1 VTITDAT
8 PNSTIYYTLDGTTPT
23 TNSPAYDGP
32 FILTTS
38 ASVQAI
44 AGQLGAPN
52 SGVAAASFIDS
63 SAIGS
68 GTGLLGSYWSN
79 VTSVAFTNSSF
90 SLQPTLVRTD
100 SVVNFTWSSTPPA
113 PSIGLTNFVVR
124 WIGSVQPE
132 YGETYT
138 FSTDTDSG
146 VRLFVNGQLL
156 INQWVNQPATAW
168 SNSITLAAQ
177 QRYNIE
183 MDFYNQTGGAVAQLY
198 WSSPSTPN
206 AIIPQTQLYPVTNP
220 PPVVAVTSPANAASF
235 TAAASV
241 SLSADADALYNPLSY
256 VSFYTNG
263 TFLGAVSNAPYALT
277 VTGLPAGSY
286 TLTATATDG
295 SGLTGTSAPVAIT
308 VTAASGVPYGL
319 TTNGVLAA
327 FLNQNM
333 PGSYT
338 GSIPAVL
345 SATGAFTDT
354 PSRTPASGLIP
365 YVPNTPLWSDNAVK
379 SRYLALPYNGGL
391 IPPDQQM
398 GFASTGQWTFPSGT
412 VFVKNFDLVVN
423 ATNASVPV
431 RRLETRLLVRN
442 TNGSVYGVTYKWRP
456 DNSEADL
463 LTGSLTE
470 AILVTNA
477 TGVVTQN
484 WYYPSPADCLTC
496 HTAVAGYVLGVNA
509 RQLNGANTYPATGV
523 TDNQL
528 RTFNRLGLFNPAF
541 DESAIAGFEQL
552 SSVTNPGASLV
563 QRARSYL
570 DANCSQCHQPGG
582 TGITFDARYDTPL
595 TNQNIIN
602 AVAAFSLGYDNAKIV
617 APSDVWRSVLYDR
630 MNVVNPTIQM
640 PPLARNLIDTNA
652 VAAMALW
659 INSLGGTPALPPP
672 TLTPSGGTFTG
683 FVNVT
688 AQEPSTNET
697 TLYYTLDGSLPTTN
711 SALYTGPIL
720 VTNSAT
726 VNINAWAPGYTDSV
740 AGTAQFTI
748 LPGIFFLSPGGFTNG
763 AFQMSFAGP
772 IGSNY
777 VLQVSTN
784 LSQWTPISTNT
795 PATSPFV
802 LSDPG
807 ASGAARFYR
816 VLQVP

>member
-1 VTITDAT
+1 
-8 PNSTIYYTLDGTTPT
+8 
-23 TNSPAYDGP
+23 
-32 FILTTS
+32 
-38 ASVQAI
+38 
-44 AGQLGAPN
+44 
-52 SGVAAASFIDS
+52 
-63 SAIGS
+63 
-68 GTGLLGSYWSN
+68 
-79 VTSVAFTNSSF
+79 
-90 SLQPTLVRTD
+90 
-100 SVVNFTWSSTPPA
+100 
-113 PSIGLTNFVVR
+113 
-124 WIGSVQPE
+124 
-132 YGETYT
+132 
-138 FSTDTDSG
+138 
-146 VRLFVNGQLL
+146 VNGQLL
-156 INQWVNQPATAW
+156 INEWVNEPATAW
-168 SNSITLAAQ
+168 SNTITLTAQ

-183 MDFYNQTGGAVAQLY
+183 MDFYNKTGGAVAQLY

-206 AIIPQTQLYPVTNP
+206 AIIPQTQIYPVTNP
-220 PPVVAVTSPANAASF
+220 PPAVVLSAPANGSAF
-235 TAAASV
+235 TASASV
-241 SLSADADALYNPLSY
+241 SLSADADAPYNPLSY

-263 TFLGAVSNAPYALT
+263 TFLGAVSSPPYALT

-295 SGLTGTSAPVAIT
+295 SGLTATSAPVVIT
-308 VTAASGVPYGL
+308 VKPATGLPYGL

-333 PGSYT
+333 PGSYS
-338 GSIPAVL
+338 GSIPLVL
-345 SATGAFTDT
+345 SATGAFADT
-354 PSRTPASGLIP
+354 PNRTATSGLIP

-391 IPPDQQM
+391 IPPAQQI

-423 ATNASVPV
+423 ETNLSIPV
-431 RRLETRLLVRN
+431 RRLETRLLVRD
-442 TNGSVYGVTYKWRP
+442 TNGAVYGVTYKWRP
-456 DNSEADL
+456 DHSDADL

-496 HTAVAGYVLGVNA
+496 HTAVAGYVLGVNS
-509 RQLNGANTYPATGV
+509 RQLNGTNTYPATGV

-528 RTFNRLGLFNPAF
+528 RTMNRLGLFNPAF
-541 DESAIAGFEQL
+541 DEAAIAGFEQM
-552 SSVTNPGASLV
+552 SSVTNPSAPLV

-595 TNQNIIN
+595 ANQNIIN
-602 AVAAFSLGYDNAKIV
+602 AAAAFSLGYDNAKVV
-617 APSDVWRSVLYDR
+617 APSDIWRSVLYDR
-630 MNVVNPTIQM
+630 MNIVNPTIQM
-640 PPLARNLIDTNA
+640 PPLARNIIDTNA
-652 VAAMALW
+652 VATMAFW

-672 TLTPSGGTFTG
+672 TLTPSGGIFTG
-683 FVNVT
+683 FVSVT
-688 AQEPSTNET
+688 AGESATNDT

-711 SALYTGPIL
+711 STLYTGPIL

-740 AGTAQFTI
+740 VGTAQYTI

-763 AFQMSFAGP
+763 IFQMTFAGP
-772 IGSNY
+772 VGSNY

-784 LSQWTPISTNT
+784 LLQWTSISSNT

-802 LSDPG
+802 LSDPS
-807 ASGAARFYR
+807 APGAARFYR
-816 VLQVP
+816 VLQEP